1 MNHTEAIQEIIKVVP
16 ESKEEFDEVY
26 KTKNSFMVINVF
38 TRQIRNLVRR
48 GETTILI
55 TSFEKMNELYQKGDQ
70 ALKNAVENVFVYSL
84 DSLTFSC
91 NHTYKNLIFS
101 RVNLQKSSSRFTKS
115 PTFSQQKKERS
126 ENSERSNHISN
137 YC

>member
-1 MNHTEAIQEIIKVVP
+1 MNHTEAIQEIIQVVP
-16 ESKEEFDEVY
+16 DSKAEFEEVY

-38 TRQIRNLVRR
+38 TRQIRNLIRK

-55 TSFEKMNELYQKGDQ
+55 RSFDKMNDLYQKGDQ

-91 NHTYKNLIFS
+91 DNNYKNLIFS
-101 RVNLQKSSSRFTKS
+101 KMPTSLHQVYLRQIYKSGL
-115 PTFSQQKKERS
+115 
-126 ENSERSNHISN
+126 
-137 YC
+137 

>member
-1 MNHTEAIQEIIKVVP
+1 MNHTEAIQEIIQVVP
-16 ESKEEFDEVY
+16 ESKAEFEEVY

-38 TRQIRNLVRR
+38 TRQIRNLIRK

-55 TSFEKMNELYQKGDQ
+55 KSFDKMNELYQKGDQ

-91 NHTYKNLIFS
+91 DNNYKNLIFS
-101 RVNLQKSSSRFTKS
+101 KIPTGLHQAYLCQVYKSGL
-115 PTFSQQKKERS
+115 
-126 ENSERSNHISN
+126 
-137 YC
+137 